1 MMPFDPRDVP
11 FSRAA
16 PYREAETDPRALSL
30 AGVGAEGASAPVEMT
45 LKAESILLEEFNAA
59 SVAAYQ
65 AKEAGQTLFN
75 LYLLSAGVLATGL
88 GVIVNAYAPAAR
100 ISLDLLQTV
109 ILCIAGILSFAL
121 FAKYLE
127 QRQEYAD
134 GVRTMETIREL
145 YTQRLRAQMP
155 EIEAALR
162 PRWKGGIPARGGADA
177 IISGTMALLGSL
189 CFAGAMGHELGLV
202 NTPSALSAVLH
213 PLGDA
218 SSLVLEA
225 AVCVLAL
232 LAHAIY
238 YVRNRPR

>member
-1 MMPFDPRDVP
+1 MPFDPRDVP
-11 FSRAA
+11 FPRAA
-16 PYREAETDPRALSL
+16 PYREAEGDPRAASL
-30 AGVGAEGASAPVEMT
+30 AATGADGAPIETT

-75 LYLLSAGVLATGL
+75 LYLLSAGALATGL
-88 GVIVNAYAPAAR
+88 GVIVNAYSPTAR

-121 FAKYLE
+121 FAKFLE
-127 QRQEYAD
+127 QRQDYAD
-134 GVRTMETIREL
+134 GVRTMEAIREL
-145 YTQRLRAQMP
+145 YTRRLRPRMP

-162 PRWKGGIPARGGADA
+162 SRWKSDMPARGGADA

-189 CFAGAMGHELGLV
+189 CFAGAMGHELGLLNV
-202 NTPSALSAVLH
+202 PSSLSAVLH

-225 AVCVLAL
+225 AVCALAL
-232 LAHAIY
+232 LAHVIY
-238 YVRNRPR
+238 YVRTRPR